1 MWVAGNWVKEAR
13 RVIPY
18 GFLMEQEKVKRLT
31 IRISTAL
38 GKGYG
43 NGPEVK
49 KVIKV
54 K

>member
-1 MWVAGNWVKEAR
+1 MIISVHSYISIYSYTVWVPDAAR
-13 RVIPY
+13 K
-18 GFLMEQEKVKRLT
+18 GKKLT